1 MIIIFCELG
10 KCYPCFTDERTEV
23 NGRSVGY
30 GMLRTQ
36 PQAWEHFIGRVRGW
50 KVLWVK
56 EITWLRSKG
65 WGVQWHH
72 PEGKGMAYF
81 HVSWA
86 LAVLEKCVKGRTDL
100 KSVSVLS
107 VGIRRQG
114 IRKGELALCGHM
126 RTALCTANE
135 ANLHSLSVN
144 PPLEIKLPIWQ
155 AFDPP

>member
-1 MIIIFCELG
+1 MKLGINNMIIIFCELG

-50 KVLWVK
+50 KVLWVE

-65 WGVQWHH
+65 WGVQWHR

-86 LAVLEKCVKGRTDL
+86 LAVLEKCVKRKDWPEVCQCIISGHQEARHQERTTSIVRTDTCAPHCVQL
-100 KSVSVLS
+100 MKP
-107 VGIRRQG
+107 
-114 IRKGELALCGHM
+114 
-126 RTALCTANE
+126 TCTVC
-135 ANLHSLSVN
+135 LWI
-144 PPLEIKLPIWQ
+144 PRWK
-155 AFDPP
+155 